1 MNVQRIDP
9 RARRGGR
16 RRGGYTLVEL
26 AMSLLVLLAAMG
38 VTVRVL
44 GAVGK
49 DRRAADRRQWAVQ
62 AVGNVMER
70 VTAEPFEKVTD
81 GEAKKIADRA
91 GASDLLPGAAWEVA
105 VVEVKEPVPGKRVT
119 LRLRWKE
126 TGVGLSGPVRLTA
139 WVYPRRT
146 PS

>member
-1 MNVQRIDP
+1 MNVHRIDP

-26 AMSLLVLLAAMG
+26 ALSLLVLLAAMG

-44 GAVGK
+44 GTVGK

-62 AVGNVMER
+62 AVANVMER
-70 VTAEPFEKVTD
+70 VTAGPFERVTS
-81 GEAKKIADRA
+81 GYANRIADGTGAA
-91 GASDLLPGAAWEVA
+91 GFLPGAAWEVA
-105 VVEVKEPVPGKRVT
+105 VDEVKEPVAGKRVT

-139 WVYPRRT
+139 WVYPRRA

>member
-1 MNVQRIDP
+1 MNVNRIDS

-16 RRGGYTLVEL
+16 PRGGYTLIEL
-26 AMSLLVLLAAMG
+26 ALSLLVLLAAMG

-44 GAVGK
+44 GWVGK

-62 AVGNVMER
+62 TAGNVMER
-70 VTAEPFEKVTD
+70 VSAGPFEKVTT
-81 GEAKKIADRA
+81 GEANTIAAAA
-91 GASDLLPGAAWEVA
+91 GAGRVLPDAAWEVA
-105 VVEVKEPVPGKRVT
+105 VDEVKEPAPGKRVT
-119 LRLRWKE
+119 LRLRWRE
-126 TGVGLSGPVRLTA
+126 TGLGLSGPVRLTA